1 MNCSICFAQSIYMYM
16 HGIIDT
22 CIISILILCERNCYF
37 LFAFNVITDL
47 LLYLEFIQYDNVYDA
62 MFFA

>member
-1 MNCSICFAQSIYMYM
+1 M